1 MGANF
6 SHVSMLGGYA
16 VKAQDAKTG
25 EREYTAFRNSSSWI
39 NLVYGKKWKP
49 GIFVGYIKNLG
60 TADEMLGSTVYG
72 TGTNVDQ
79 LLSTTF
85 ELTYNIPHFKVGAEY
100 NLSTAWY
107 GKNDKDGKVIDTHS
121 IANNRLVLTA
131 IYSF

>member
-1 MGANF
+1 METW
-6 SHVSMLGGYA
+6 Y
-16 VKAQDAKTG
+16 
-25 EREYTAFRNSSSWI
+25 
-39 NLVYGKKWKP
+39 
-49 GIFVGYIKNLG
+49 FVGYIKNLG

>member
-1 MGANF
+1 M
-6 SHVSMLGGYA
+6 
-16 VKAQDAKTG
+16 KAQDAKTG
-25 EREYTAFRNSSSWI
+25 EREYTAFRNSSNWI

-60 TADEMLGSTVYG
+60 TSDDMLGSTVYG
-72 TGTNVDQ
+72 TGTNLDQ

-85 ELTYNIPHFKVGAEY
+85 ELTYNIPHWKIGAEY

-107 GKNDKDGKVIDTHS
+107 GKNAKDGKVKDTHS
-121 IANNRLVLTA
+121 VANNRLVLTA